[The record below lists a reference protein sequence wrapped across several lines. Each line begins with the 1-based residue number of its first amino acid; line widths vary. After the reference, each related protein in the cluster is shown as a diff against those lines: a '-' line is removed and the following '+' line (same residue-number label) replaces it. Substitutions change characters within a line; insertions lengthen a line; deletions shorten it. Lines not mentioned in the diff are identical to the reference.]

1 MEAGNSAA
9 AGVAAAENLEL
20 VITRI
25 FEAPR
30 SLVFKAWADPEHMVR
45 WFGPKGFTST
55 IVGKIDV
62 RPGASYRIHM
72 RGPDGDDH
80 WSQGVY
86 REIVEPERL
95 AFAGCW
101 ADAEGKPKGPE
112 STITV
117 TFEDLG
123 GKTRLT
129 LRQRV
134 FESVSARDAHRG
146 GWTSSLERLAEYLT
160 TV

>member
-1 MEAGNSAA
+1 
-9 AGVAAAENLEL
+9 
-20 VITRI
+20 
-25 FEAPR
+25 
-30 SLVFKAWADPEHMVR
+30 
-45 WFGPKGFTST
+45 
-55 IVGKIDV
+55 
-62 RPGASYRIHM
+62 M

-95 AFAGCW
+95 VFAGYW

-112 STITV
+112 STVTV
-117 TFEDLG
+117 TFEDLS

-134 FESVSARDAHRG
+134 FESLTARDAHRG
-146 GWTSSLERLAEYLT
+146 GWTSSFERLAEYLA

>member
-1 MEAGNSAA
+1 MEARNSAA
-9 AGVAAAENLEL
+9 ASVTDPGDLEL

-25 FEAPR
+25 FDAPR
-30 SLVFKAWADPEHMVR
+30 SLVFKAWTDPEHMAR

-55 IVGKIDV
+55 VVGKIDV
-62 RPGASYRIHM
+62 RPGAPYRIHM

-86 REIVEPERL
+86 RELVEPERL
-95 AFAGCW
+95 VFAGCW
-101 ADAEGKPKGPE
+101 ADAEGQPKGPE
-112 STITV
+112 TTV
-117 TFEDLG
+117 TVTLEDLE

-129 LRQRV
+129 LRQRI
-134 FESVSARDAHRG
+134 FESVTARDAHRG
-146 GWTSSLERLAEYLT
+146 GWTSSLERLAEYLA

>member
-1 MEAGNSAA
+1 METRNSAA
-9 AGVAAAENLEL
+9 ASATDAENLEL
-20 VITRI
+20 VITRV
-25 FEAPR
+25 FDAPR
-30 SLVFKAWADPEHMVR
+30 GLVFKAWTDPEHLVR
-45 WFGPKGFTST
+45 WWGPKGFTST
-55 IVGKIDV
+55 IMGKIEL
-62 RPGASYRIHM
+62 RPGAPYRIHM

-95 AFAGCW
+95 VFAGYW
-101 ADAEGKPKGPE
+101 ADAEGKPKGRE
-112 STITV
+112 STVTV
-117 TFEDLG
+117 TFEDLS

-134 FESVSARDAHRG
+134 FESLTARDAHRG
-146 GWTSSLERLAEYLT
+146 GWTSSFERLAKYLA

>member
-1 MEAGNSAA
+1 MEARNSAA
-9 AGVAAAENLEL
+9 ASVGEADNLEL

-25 FEAPR
+25 FDAPR
-30 SLVFKAWADPEHMVR
+30 SLVFKVWTDPDHMVR
-45 WFGPKGFTST
+45 WFGPKGFTSS
-55 IVGKIDV
+55 IVGKLDV
-62 RPGASYRIHM
+62 CPGASYRIHM

-80 WSQGVY
+80 WSQGAY

-95 AFAGCW
+95 VFAGCW

-112 STITV
+112 STVTV
-117 TFEDLG
+117 TLEDLG

-134 FESVSARDAHRG
+134 FESVTARDAHHG
-146 GWTSSLERLAEYLT
+146 GWTSSLERLAEYLA

>member
-1 MEAGNSAA
+1 METRNSAA
-9 AGVAAAENLEL
+9 ASATDAENLEL
-20 VITRI
+20 VITR
-25 FEAPR
+25 FFDAPR
-30 SLVFKAWADPEHMVR
+30 DLVFKAWTDPEHLVR
-45 WFGPKGFTST
+45 WWGPKGFTST
-55 IVGKIDV
+55 MIGKIDL
-62 RPGASYRIHM
+62 RPGAPYRIHM

-95 AFAGCW
+95 VFAGYW

-112 STITV
+112 STVTV
-117 TFEDLG
+117 TFEDLS

-134 FESVSARDAHRG
+134 FESLTARDAHRG
-146 GWTSSLERLAEYLT
+146 GWTSSFERLAEYLA

>member
-1 MEAGNSAA
+1 MEARNSAA
-9 AGVAAAENLEL
+9 ASVTESENLEL
-20 VITRI
+20 VITRT
-25 FEAPR
+25 FDAPR
-30 SLVFKAWADPEHMVR
+30 SLVFKVWTDPEHLVR
-45 WFGPKGFTST
+45 WWGPKGFTSA
-55 IVGKIDV
+55 IVGKIDF
-62 RPGASYRIHM
+62 RPGATYRIHM

-86 REIVEPERL
+86 REIVKPERL
-95 AFAGCW
+95 VFAGCW
-101 ADAEGKPKGPE
+101 ADAEGKPTGPE

-134 FESVSARDAHRG
+134 FESVTARDAHRG
-146 GWTSSLERLAEYLT
+146 GWTSSLERLAEYLA

>member
-1 MEAGNSAA
+1 METRNSAA
-9 AGVAAAENLEL
+9 ASATDAENLEL
-20 VITRI
+20 VITRV
-25 FEAPR
+25 FDAPR
-30 SLVFKAWADPEHMVR
+30 GLVFKAWTDPEHLVR
-45 WFGPKGFTST
+45 WWGPKGFTST
-55 IVGKIDV
+55 IMGKIDL
-62 RPGASYRIHM
+62 RPGAPYRIHM

-95 AFAGCW
+95 VFAGYW
-101 ADAEGKPKGPE
+101 ADAEGKPKGRE
-112 STITV
+112 STVTV
-117 TFEDLG
+117 TFEDLS

-134 FESVSARDAHRG
+134 FESLTARDAHRG
-146 GWTSSLERLAEYLT
+146 GWTSSFERLAEYLA